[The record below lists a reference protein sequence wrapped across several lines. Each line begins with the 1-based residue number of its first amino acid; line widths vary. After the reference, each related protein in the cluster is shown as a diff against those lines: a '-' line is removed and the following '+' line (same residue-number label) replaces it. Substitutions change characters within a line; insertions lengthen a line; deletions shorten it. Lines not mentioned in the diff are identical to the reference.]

1 MMKAP
6 RVFAYCRQS
15 ESSSVATSHSC
26 EAQIAR
32 AETYHQQKL
41 PEIPWAEEFHPVGS
55 RPGFFIDRG
64 VSAYGKS
71 KLDQRPAGA
80 KLLAALRKGDHVMV
94 WSVDRMFRDVGDFG
108 TTLSHFQ
115 KRGIIVHFIHEGI
128 DLSTASGQLKAAICA
143 VLAEHWSRMI
153 SFRAREAHAIKAA
166 RLSQKDTSPDKL
178 LPRRNS
184 NDLEEICDLD
194 IPTKI
199 VAVTPSKRLA
209 LPQPSTQT
217 SRSWGYIRVSSTGQV
232 ESGLGLEHQRQR
244 VEKHMLELGGEHL
257 GIVTDEAISSFK
269 IPFAKRPGGSRILAE
284 AKPGDSVV
292 VYRFDRI
299 FRSLQDMAN
308 TIALFRQRGINLCLV
323 EEGIQTNRRDGD
335 WYLNLLGTFA
345 ELESTL
351 KSERVREAKSKLKQ
365 EGRKYTRQL
374 LCYRSVK
381 INGSDRLVLSGVK
394 LVRFRMGHI
403 LWKEMGFTKDQ
414 SAHIVNAIVAQTRGS
429 NWHNFI
435 FVRDKKLRAKLTL
448 PAQIQTT
455 LRAWPE
461 LTSSLGEA
469 TINRLDQKARQLLA
483 IPLTKETIA
492 NLKSTRITTDQL
504 KRWFVVRPTNPP
516 QIGVDEGKPSK
527 LHDQNEGSIEFLA

>member
-1 MMKAP
+1 M
-6 RVFAYCRQS
+6 
-15 ESSSVATSHSC
+15 
-26 EAQIAR
+26 AR
-32 AETYHQQKL
+32 ADVYRQQKL
-41 PEIPWAEEFHPVGS
+41 PDIHWATEFYPADS
-55 RPGFFIDRG
+55 RPGFFVDRG

-71 KLDQRPAGA
+71 KMAQRPAGA
-80 KLLAALRKGDHVMV
+80 KLLAALRKGDHVLV

-108 TTLSHFQ
+108 TTLSEFQ

-128 DLSTASGQLKAAICA
+128 DISTASGQLKAAICA

-153 SFRAREAHAIKAA
+153 SFRAREAYAIKAA
-166 RLSQKDTSPDKL
+166 RLSHMVTSPKKPL
-178 LPRRNS
+178 HKRKS
-184 NDLEEICDLD
+184 IALEETSDLD

-199 VAVTPSKRLA
+199 VAVTPPKRLA
-209 LPQPSTQT
+209 LLQLSPQT

-244 VEKHMLELGGEHL
+244 VEKHIQELGGEHL

-269 IPFAKRPGGSRILAE
+269 IPFAKRPGGSRILVE
-284 AKPGDSVV
+284 ARPGDSVV

-381 INGSDRLVLSGVK
+381 VNGTARFILSGAK
-394 LVRFRMGHI
+394 MVRFRMGHI

-414 SAHIVNAIVAQTRGS
+414 SAHLVNAIVAQIKGS
-429 NWHNFI
+429 TWHNFI
-435 FVRDKKLRAKLTL
+435 FVNDKKLRAKLTL
-448 PAQIQTT
+448 PAQIQAT

-469 TINRLDQKARQLLA
+469 TINRLDKKARQLLST
-483 IPLTKETIA
+483 PLAEETVA
-492 NLKSTRITTDQL
+492 RLKSSLIPPGQID
-504 KRWFVVRPTNPP
+504 RWFIVRPTTPP
-516 QIGVDEGKPSK
+516 RLAESTRK
-527 LHDQNEGSIEFLA
+527 LSD